1 MRKSTWLVVAALAL
15 LGCDDESAAGA
26 DGAVGVDGGEVDGAA
41 PDVGVD
47 RGLDAGADAGAD
59 VMPDAMP
66 DVVLDAV
73 PDAMLDVSP
82 DVVPDAAPRDP
93 VATRALPLAE
103 AVVEGPH
110 TALEGEVLLD
120 PGGSLRWVV
129 DDPGQLA
136 EAPGLD
142 LVVAAELWRV
152 EDGAFEVEWNGARAA
167 VEVRGDADGAPARA
181 RVPYAAWAAP
191 VFGPGALPPPVEL
204 ATDGAG
210 PWSLVLRAT
219 GGSVRVRGV
228 WLVDPLGALPEA
240 RPAPGRPEAVTVLE
254 PLPCAVDDVECD
266 DGARLSAAIADAP
279 PGPVTVRLQ
288 AGVYTLR
295 TTLRVARDDVWVEG
309 AGDESAAAGTVL
321 RWDPTGRGP
330 AIRFGGA
337 GLDNGAAAAVEGPIE
352 GASRR
357 YRVAVGEEWAPE
369 WLWVTADDFGE
380 VPPVCVEGR
389 DVERY
394 ARHIGRMVRVL
405 GIERDDAGAVV
416 EVDRPLNLDIPAEAS
431 PRLVPARVTRGGG
444 VTSLHLEG
452 NCPEALAISN
462 FTEAACS
469 NPGVIDDDGLM
480 FDWAAEARAE
490 AVSAQGLGKF
500 SIMVQRSVEVRVVGC
515 SMHHPAA
522 YGGGG
527 QGYGVHLIRTGRTVV
542 RGERVEVARH
552 GVVVDFGS
560 TDAQVL
566 DGYFRTMNQALI
578 DVHGE
583 ASYDT
588 LIRGNDLADAS
599 LGVIVGGGGRETHCN
614 DGPRHHV
621 EHNVIDDAGL
631 AAVSVS
637 DYTGQVW
644 VRSNRLEGSAT
655 GLTVAFGAHDVLAE
669 HNVFGPMRVALPP
682 VTTINEDTAGVV
694 ARRNLFEAACDAA
707 AAGRAQLGA
716 EAPVLEDNVYC
727 LGE

>member
-1 MRKSTWLVVAALAL
+1 MVAALAL
-15 LGCDDESAAGA
+15 LGCDDESAGA
-26 DGAVGVDGGEVDGAA
+26 DGSVGVDGGGADGAP
-41 PDVGVD
+41 PDGSID
-47 RGLDAGADAGAD
+47 GGPDAHAGPDAGADAAG
-59 VMPDAMP
+59 DA
-66 DVVLDAV
+66 VLDAEV
-73 PDAMLDVSP
+73 DAEVDAVLDAAV
-82 DVVPDAAPRDP
+82 DMADAAPRDP
-93 VATRALPLAE
+93 VVSRALPLGE

-110 TALEGEVLLD
+110 TVLEGEVLLD
-120 PGGSLRWVV
+120 PGGTLRWTIDAP
-129 DDPGQLA
+129 DDLETASVLHLA
-136 EAPGLD
+136 
-142 LVVAAELWRV
+142 VAAELWRV
-152 EDGAFEVEWNGARAA
+152 EDGAFTIEWNGAPVA
-167 VEVRGDADGAPARA
+167 VELRGDADGAPVRARA
-181 RVPYAAWAAP
+181 PYADWTGL

-204 ATDGAG
+204 DTAVAG
-210 PWSLVLRAT
+210 PWTLALRAE
-219 GGSVRVRGV
+219 GGSVRVREA
-228 WLVDPLGALPEA
+228 WLLSAPAALPEA
-240 RPAPGRPEAVTVLE
+240 RPRPGRPEAVTVLE
-254 PLPCAVDDVECD
+254 PAPCVADEGACD
-266 DGARLSAAIADAP
+266 DGALLSAAIADAP

-288 AGVYTLR
+288 PGVYTLR
-295 TTLRVARDDVWVEG
+295 TTLRVARDDVWIEG
-309 AGDESAAAGTVL
+309 AGDEGAAESTVL

-330 AIRFGGA
+330 AILFGGA
-337 GLDNGAAAAVEGPIE
+337 GLQNGQAAAVEGSIE

-357 YRVAVGEEWAPE
+357 YRVAVGEDWAPE
-369 WLWVTADDFGE
+369 WVWVTADDFGE
-380 VPPVCVEGR
+380 VPRVCVEGR

-394 ARHIGRMVRVL
+394 ARHIGRIARVL
-405 GIERDDAGAVV
+405 SIERDGEEAVV
-416 EVDRPLNLDIPAEAS
+416 EVDRPLNHDIPVEAN
-431 PRLVPARVTRGGG
+431 PRLVPVRVTRGGG

-452 NCPEALAISN
+452 NCPEALAIAN

-469 NPGVIDDDGLM
+469 NPGVTDDDGLM
-480 FDWAAEARAE
+480 FDFAAEARAE
-490 AVSAQGLGKF
+490 AVSAQGIGKF

-637 DYTGQVW
+637 DYTGQVF

-682 VTTINEDTAGVV
+682 VTTINEDSRGVV

-716 EAPVLEDNVYC
+716 EAPVMEDNVYC
-727 LGE
+727 PAE

>member
-1 MRKSTWLVVAALAL
+1 MVAALAL
-15 LGCDDESAAGA
+15 LGCDDESAGADGSVAVDGGGA
-26 DGAVGVDGGEVDGAA
+26 DGASGDAVVDGGPDAVDAG
-41 PDVGVD
+41 PDVG
-47 RGLDAGADAGAD
+47 
-59 VMPDAMP
+59 PDA
-66 DVVLDAV
+66 VLDAAW
-73 PDAMLDVSP
+73 DAVLDAARDAEV
-82 DVVPDAAPRDP
+82 DAADMADAAPRDP
-93 VATRALPLAE
+93 VVSRALPLDE

-110 TALEGEVLLD
+110 TVLEGEVLLD
-120 PGGSLRWVV
+120 PGGTLRWTI
-129 DDPGQLA
+129 D
-136 EAPGLD
+136 APGELETASV
-142 LVVAAELWRV
+142 LHLAVAAELWRV
-152 EDGAFEVEWNGARAA
+152 EDGAFTIEWNGAPVA
-167 VEVRGDADGAPARA
+167 VELRGDADGAPVRARA
-181 RVPYAAWAAP
+181 PYADWTGL

-204 ATDGAG
+204 ETAVAG
-210 PWSLVLRAT
+210 PWTLVLRAE
-219 GGSVRVRGV
+219 GGSVRVREA
-228 WLVDPLGALPEA
+228 WLLSAPAALPEA
-240 RPAPGRPEAVTVLE
+240 RPGPGRPDAVTVLE
-254 PLPCAVDDVECD
+254 PAPCVAGEGGGECD
-266 DGARLSAAIADAP
+266 DGALLSAAIADAP

-288 AGVYTLR
+288 PGVYTLR
-295 TTLRVARDDVWVEG
+295 TTLRVARDDVWIVG
-309 AGDESAAAGTVL
+309 AGDEGAAESTVL

-337 GLDNGAAAAVEGPIE
+337 GFDNDAAAAVEGPIE

-357 YRVAVGEEWAPE
+357 YRVAVGEDWAPA
-369 WLWVTADDFGE
+369 WVWVTADDFGE

-394 ARHIGRMVRVL
+394 ARHIGRIVRVL
-405 GIERDDAGAVV
+405 SIERDGEGGATV
-416 EVDRPLNLDIPAEAS
+416 EVDRPLNHDIPAEAS
-431 PRLVPARVTRGGG
+431 PRLVPVRVTRGGG
-444 VTSLHLEG
+444 VAALHLEG
-452 NCPEALAISN
+452 NCPEALAIAN
-462 FTEAACS
+462 FTAAACS
-469 NPGVIDDDGLM
+469 NPGVVDDDGLM
-480 FDWAAEARAE
+480 FDFAAEARAE
-490 AVSAQGLGKF
+490 AVSAQGIGKF
-500 SIMVQRSVEVRVVGC
+500 SIMVQRSVDMRVVGC

-637 DYTGQVW
+637 DYTGQVF
-644 VRSNRLEGSAT
+644 VRGNRLEGSAT
-655 GLTVAFGAHDVLAE
+655 GLTVAFGGYDVLAE

-682 VTTINEDTAGVV
+682 VTTINEDSRGVV

-716 EAPVLEDNVYC
+716 EAPVLEENVYC
-727 LGE
+727 DE